1 MGDKVGKEKKDRY
14 KRIARETKQVLQEA
28 KVIARW
34 EKNPFY
40 IS

>member
-1 MGDKVGKEKKDRY
+1 MGDKVGNEKKDRY
-14 KRIARETKQVLQEA
+14 KRITRETKQVLQEA

-34 EKNPFY
+34 KKNPFY